1 MELQESGI
9 RLSAATWLRLQSA
22 LTFARNRLRKNYDTD
37 NLCEN
42 IENLTQKIKK
52 GSKNL
57 DPFSTTRAGWM
68 QILQT
73 LELYVT
79 TFSNL
84 INAPIPSTAALKK
97 CLGLWN
103 SVWLHND
110 MRNFL
115 YLLRTNGLLLNNRL
129 NTIDPTVS
137 PHWTVCR
144 IVDRQTAPRDSF
156 LHFFYDCAITNRL
169 LQRWCGLFEPPLQL
183 NDFSFRNFYWYCTVY
198 NG

>member
-1 MELQESGI
+1 MELQEIGI

-22 LTFARNRLRKNYDTD
+22 LTFARNRLRKSDDTD
-37 NLCEN
+37 NLCKN
-42 IENLTQKIKK
+42 IENFTPKIKR
-52 GSKNL
+52 GSKKFRSVLDHSGWLNADPTNL
-57 DPFSTTRAGWM
+57 R
-68 QILQT
+68 I
-73 LELYVT
+73 VT

-137 PHWTVCR
+137 PHCTFCR